1 MTATRLLALAAGIA
15 VTAGMSIFLVRTRL
29 GLMMRTL
36 AEDRQLAAVLG
47 TPIRKVETIAWSF
60 SGLLAGFTGML
71 FGDLVRLDPAVL
83 TFIVIPIIATTVVG
97 RLTSIRTAFF
107 AGLAIGIIESF
118 LTLYKPL
125 APFRVASPFIVAI
138 LALMWLQRGRR
149 LSFAGQD

>member
-1 MTATRLLALAAGIA
+1 
-15 VTAGMSIFLVRTRL
+15 VGMSIFLTHTRL

-47 TPIRKVETIAWSF
+47 TPIRRVETIAWGF

-83 TFIVIPIIATTVVG
+83 TFMVIPIIATTVVG

-118 LTLYKPL
+118 ITLYKPL

-149 LSFAGQD
+149 LTFAGQD